1 MSSSGRGPRLP
12 WESPGVAGSFR
23 IGGVPAARLPEIV
36 RFSLREARGVLDRV
50 EADGPSGAAGRDA
63 PGLDTAGLDTA
74 DRGPDRVS
82 RMPGGAEVLV
92 RQRRARRT
100 ELLKEAFNVGAGM
113 LGVFLAGGLA
123 LLTWGLGIE
132 VAAAA
137 AAATALGYGYVL
149 GREVVADLAGVR
161 ERERRDARRG

>member
-36 RFSLREARGVLDRV
+36 RFSLREARGVLDRL
-50 EADGPSGAAGRDA
+50 EADGPSRAAGPDA
-63 PGLDTAGLDTA
+63 AGLDTA